1 MNIDLSEIQEID
13 PMSEGPAIR
22 LQADLIM
29 NTKLKTFKRI
39 NFDDDGEQLASNEVI
54 HVKVLT
60 TGSDDMGGNIHIE
73 LTSEEDLFF
82 HYKCE

>member
-1 MNIDLSEIQEID
+1 MHIDLSEIQEID
-13 PMSEGPAIR
+13 PMGGGPAIA

-29 NTKLKTFKRI
+29 NVKLKTFKRI

-60 TGSDDMGGNIHIE
+60 TGDDDQGGNLFIE

>member
-39 NFDDDGEQLASNEVI
+39 NFDDDGE
-54 HVKVLT
+54 
-60 TGSDDMGGNIHIE
+60 
-73 LTSEEDLFF
+73 
-82 HYKCE
+82 